1 MYSSDEY
8 YFSKIETNLFHSLVI
23 FIAVGFGIEIL
34 NNGTV
39 IVTFYDYVTIVLGS
53 SWIWTFRIF
62 FIVFL
67 QAGAHLTLFSTRVG
81 EQVMPS
87 TLLLD
92 HPVLKTLRHLCYY
105 LISEA
110 RKKKKSHFPVFC
122 YC

>member
-1 MYSSDEY
+1 M
-8 YFSKIETNLFHSLVI
+8 VI

-81 EQVMPS
+81 GAGYAHHITACPPGFEN
-87 TLLLD
+87 
-92 HPVLKTLRHLCYY
+92 
-105 LISEA
+105 LIASLF
-110 RKKKKSHFPVFC
+110 KVSH
-122 YC
+122 